1 MYEYNP
7 KGFEK
12 HIEKK
17 TFSKRSLADVTKAS
31 IPTVLGWTNEGRD
44 LYLSKLLQI
53 CNHYQI
59 PLGDFIRE
67 NGVPVS
73 AVYTDDRSRT
83 EIIRNISA
91 ETANDVAEIMRYEE
105 QMESLKKQYEDKM
118 NSMEKDFLTR
128 IGDVREAA
136 AEKWAKKNAESL
148 QAERKSLETKYEKRL
163 KEQNDEIMRLREEN
177 AVLRSQVKTGFTRTY
192 PTPDVLSEHDT
203 RGAKP

>member
-1 MYEYNP
+1 
-7 KGFEK
+7 
-12 HIEKK
+12 
-17 TFSKRSLADVTKAS
+17 
-31 IPTVLGWTNEGRD
+31 
-44 LYLSKLLQI
+44 
-53 CNHYQI
+53 
-59 PLGDFIRE
+59 
-67 NGVPVS
+67 
-73 AVYTDDRSRT
+73 
-83 EIIRNISA
+83 
-91 ETANDVAEIMRYEE
+91 
-105 QMESLKKQYEDKM
+105 MESLKKQYEDKM

-163 KEQNDEIMRLREEN
+163 KDQNDEIMRLREEN

>member
-1 MYEYNP
+1 MIFPRLN
-7 KGFEK
+7 
-12 HIEKK
+12 I
-17 TFSKRSLADVTKAS
+17 
-31 IPTVLGWTNEGRD
+31 
-44 LYLSKLLQI
+44 YLNRITGNASKLLQI
-53 CNHYQI
+53 CNYYQI

-73 AVYTDDRSRT
+73 AVYTDDKNRT
-83 EIIRNISA
+83 ENIQSISA
-91 ETANDVAEIMRYEE
+91 ETASNVAEIMKYEE
-105 QMESLKKQYEDKM
+105 QMENLKKQYEDKM

-163 KEQNDEIMRLREEN
+163 KEQNDEIIRLREEN

-192 PTPDVLSEHDT
+192 PAPDVLSEHDT